1 MGGGNNNVIIRC
13 PSLNEYRIIILN
25 GDLNGNIDTGTSNY
39 KYKVWNFMYGY
50 DAIDYTILQNNTT
63 TVYTNILWNEV
74 NGLGPFNVPKTY
86 ISGGFPGNRVS
97 GDANFRPVFEFK
109 Q

>member
-1 MGGGNNNVIIRC
+1 MGGGNNNVIIRV
-13 PSLNEYRIIILN
+13 PSLNEYNTVILN
-25 GDLNGNIDTGTSNY
+25 GDLNGNIDMTTS

-50 DAIDYTILQNNTT
+50 DAIDYTILQNNTI
-63 TVYTNILWNEV
+63 TVYTNILYNAITGV
-74 NGLGPFNVPKTY
+74 GPFNVPKTY
-86 ISGGFPGNRVS
+86 ISEGVPGNQVS

>member
-1 MGGGNNNVIIRC
+1 M
-13 PSLNEYRIIILN
+13 
-25 GDLNGNIDTGTSNY
+25 TTS
-39 KYKVWNFMYGY
+39 KYKIWNFMYGY

-63 TVYTNILWNEV
+63 TVYTNILWNKV

-86 ISGGFPGNRVS
+86 ISEGVSGNLVS

-109 Q
+109 